1 MSRRA
6 GWILILA
13 LCSLACRG
21 KLPPPNPAAENI
33 EARIPGIKE
42 AGETHDRSALPSL
55 VDSLDDDDPAVRL
68 FAIVALEKFTGD
80 RFGYEYYL
88 DEEQRKPAIARWR
101 EWLKRQEQQPPQQP
115 QPASEK
121 QHSSPR
127 AP

>member
-6 GWILILA
+6 GLILILA
-13 LCSLACRG
+13 LCSLGCRG
-21 KLPPPNPAAENI
+21 KMPPPNPAAKEI

-42 AGETHDRSALPSL
+42 AGQTRDRSALPAL
-55 VDSLDDDDPAVRL
+55 VDSLNDEDPAVRL

-101 EWLKRQEQQPPQQP
+101 EWLKQQEQPQQP

-121 QHSSPR
+121 QQSSR